1 MRCQQNAIVGAEI
14 RILVTPMANKA
25 LQTARNVVLAYVIS
39 ALGGLHFAANMA
51 AAADATSIANAHDLG
66 AIIKGGVPT
75 TYDPVSGQITSPQ
88 GNVLLLQDAGAD
100 QSAKT
105 TTYGD
110 PSALGAIISS
120 RAVELGTETSEAGN
134 AYRTLRDGAIL
145 QKPDVSHDEIVTVGE
160 SAYRDAFR
168 DISLG
173 GACSRSV
180 TNTPT
185 SKTAHITDLKYC
197 TRFSPTG
204 AACSVTRDITRL
216 KPVDVISG
224 EGTATVET
232 AGNLQLVLGRVGDN
246 YLSGSCTVFEFDQ
259 VVKVIDPSRI
269 QSAIIERVKWDDY
282 VQIIV
287 GGQYVF
293 EGPDGPGE
301 FPPEQGIGAC
311 ERKTEFDTN
320 PNVDITSILRS
331 VAPGTEIP
339 VKIRVSVGGKGEAYA
354 SVRVLYDKP
363 ENSVIQNPPGCLDEI
378 LKDPSRLGEGAGI
391 TLGASIKDQA
401 SNQWFECTDAATN
414 RTVMI
419 DGQPLTV
426 TQNDYQL
433 LGPLFPGEPVAPP
446 APICFSAKLRSLGVV
461 NHACYTDGN
470 GNQQCPVVDYTAT
483 TGSDCGELESNP
495 QCVFK
500 KRDCEPDSYNSTTG
514 TCSTSTETWDCGTDE
529 EIGGTVS
536 TDTYSCAGDIACM
549 GTECV
554 NGFETEQNTNFAKVA
569 TMAEITKTAGTDT
582 DCVSDPTTC
591 RIFTG
596 KVDTCQNVLGGMQ
609 NCCAVDA
616 PTPSLSDYM
625 TLTTGAYKLA
635 KNTELGRDLIN
646 QGTGYWNSATDSIS
660 SLSSEISQPFVSA
673 FDSFTSAYSG
683 GSSVASGTSAAADLA
698 ANAVTSIAAEGA
710 TSAGMASAV
719 QGMTQGAMQWAA
731 ETIGSEVLY
740 GAADSIFTAS
750 TEGIGVVLN
759 EAALGGL
766 VGDLVAVASV
776 IGWIYMAYQIVN
788 ILVQLI
794 WPCTEDEFKLA
805 SDKQLKMCH
814 FIGSQSKKQLG
825 VTISKTEKWCCFNSP
840 LARIIHEQAREQT
853 TINKPWGTFA
863 TADCTGF
870 TVAEFEKIDFSLV
883 DLTEWIAMLQLGGN
897 SPTDPNLL
905 AERFSGGATAG
916 TRITGNGSYSANSF
930 DRTKSLIDGTYGQDP
945 NALDDRRESIR
956 NKVWED
962 VNP

>member
-1 MRCQQNAIVGAEI
+1 
-14 RILVTPMANKA
+14 MANKA

-870 TVAEFEKIDFSLV
+870 TVAEFEKIVFSLV

>member
-1 MRCQQNAIVGAEI
+1 
-14 RILVTPMANKA
+14 MANKA

>member
-1 MRCQQNAIVGAEI
+1 
-14 RILVTPMANKA
+14 MANKA

-66 AIIKGGVPT
+66 AIIKSGVPT

-145 QKPDVSHDEIVTVGE
+145 EKPDVSHDEIVTVGE
-160 SAYRDAFR
+160 AAYRDSFR

-470 GNQQCPVVDYTAT
+470 GNQQCPVVDYTTT

-635 KNTELGRDLIN
+635 KNTQLGRDLIN

-673 FDSFTSAYSG
+673 FDSFTSAFSG

-698 ANAVTSIAAEGA
+698 ADAVTSIAAESA
-710 TSAGMASAV
+710 TSAGVASAV
-719 QGMTQGAMQWAA
+719 QGMTQATVNWAS
-731 ETIGSEVLY
+731 EIIGGKVLY
-740 GAADSIFTAS
+740 GATDSIFTAS

-776 IGWIYMAYQIVN
+776 VGWIYMAYQIVN

>member
-1 MRCQQNAIVGAEI
+1 MI
-14 RILVTPMANKA
+14 TMSNKA
-25 LQTARNVVLAYVIS
+25 LKTARNVVLAYLIS
-39 ALGGLHFAANMA
+39 AISGLHFAANMA

-66 AIIKGGVPT
+66 AIIKGGVAT
-75 TYDPVSGQITSPQ
+75 TYDPVSGQITSPE
-88 GNVLLLQDAGAD
+88 GNVILLQDAGAD

-105 TTYGD
+105 STYGD

-120 RAVELGTETSEAGN
+120 RAIDLGTETSEAGN

-145 QKPDVSHDEIVTVGE
+145 EKPDVSQDEIVTVGE
-160 SAYRDAFR
+160 TAYRDAFR
-168 DISLG
+168 DITLG
-173 GACSRSV
+173 GACTRSV
-180 TNTPT
+180 TNTPAN
-185 SKTAHITDLKYC
+185 KTAHVADIKYC
-197 TRFSPTG
+197 TRFSSTA
-204 AACSVTRDITRL
+204 AACSVTRNVTQL
-216 KPVDVISG
+216 KPLDVISG
-224 EGTATVET
+224 EGTATVDV
-232 AGNLQLVLGRVGDN
+232 AGNLQLILGRVGDN
-246 YLSGSCTVFEFDQ
+246 YLSGNCTVYEFDQ
-259 VVKVIDPSRI
+259 VVKIIDPSRI
-269 QSAIIERVKWDDY
+269 QSAVLERVKWDDY
-282 VQIIV
+282 VQIII

-293 EGPDGPGE
+293 EGPDGPGV
-301 FPPEQGIGAC
+301 FPPEQGVAAC
-311 ERKTEFDTN
+311 ERKTEFDQN
-320 PNVDITSILRS
+320 PNIDVTSLFKS

-339 VKIRVSVGGKGEAYA
+339 VKIRVSVGGRGEAFA
-354 SVRVLYDKP
+354 NIRVLYDHP
-363 ENSVIQNPPGCLDEI
+363 ENPITQNPPGCLDEI
-378 LKDPSRLGEGAGI
+378 LADPSRLGAGAGI

-414 RTVMI
+414 RTVTLSN
-419 DGQPLTV
+419 GQIYTI
-426 TQNDYQL
+426 TQNDYAL
-433 LGPLFPGEPVAPP
+433 LGELYPGEPVAPP

-461 NHACYTDGN
+461 NHDCYTDGN
-470 GNQQCPVVDYTAT
+470 GKQQCPVVDYSTAA
-483 TGSDCGELESNP
+483 GSDCGPLESNP

-500 KRDCEPDSYNSTTG
+500 KRECDPDSYNSTTG
-514 TCSTSTETWDCGTDE
+514 VCATSRETWDCGKDE

-536 TDTYSCAGDIACM
+536 TDTYACAGDVACM

-554 NGFETEQNTNFAKVA
+554 NGFETEQNASFAKVA

-596 KVDTCQNVLGGMQ
+596 RVDTCQNVLGGMQ

-625 TLTTGAYKLA
+625 ALTSGAYKLA
-635 KNTELGRDLIN
+635 KNTELGRDLIH
-646 QGTGYWNSATDSIS
+646 QGTGYWNSATDAVS
-660 SLSSEISQPFVSA
+660 SLGDEIARPFVSA
-673 FDSFTSAYSG
+673 FDSFASTYSG

-698 ANAVTSIAAEGA
+698 ADAVTSIAAEGA

-731 ETIGSEVLY
+731 DALGSEVLY
-740 GAADSIFTAS
+740 GTAESIFTAS
-750 TEGIGVVLN
+750 SEGIGVVLN

-776 IGWIYMAYQIVN
+776 IGWIYLAYQIVN

-814 FIGSQSKKQLG
+814 FIGSESKKQLG

-863 TADCTGF
+863 TADCSGF

-916 TRITGNGSYSANSF
+916 TRITGNGSYSAPSY
-930 DRTKSLIDGTYGQDP
+930 DRTKNLIEGTYGQDP

-956 NKVWED
+956 NKAWED